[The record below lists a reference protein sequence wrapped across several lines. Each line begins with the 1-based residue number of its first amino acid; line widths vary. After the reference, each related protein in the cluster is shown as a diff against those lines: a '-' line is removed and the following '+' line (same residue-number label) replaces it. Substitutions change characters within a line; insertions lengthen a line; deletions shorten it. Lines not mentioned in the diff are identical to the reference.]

1 MRYSPPSEK
10 NMPKANSGV
19 DKRLLRTRIG
29 EPGSS
34 IMPGDPT
41 PGGGVYR
48 GGQFAPTM
56 DELSS
61 LSLAQA
67 NEAGL
72 LSRMLPIYDG
82 AGNVSE
88 DALEEWKPSIGNVH
102 IHSDVPKYSA
112 AVIVDAFQG
121 KESMLDSF
129 GMTFVGAGTREEQD
143 SLSIYGETVIK
154 AEYVAKNG
162 FSGRLIV
169 YPSFYKYVSAPLV
182 GKIPGRDEGL
192 SVASY
197 AVFHALGHLLFAR
210 LMFDGKL
217 KQVAE
222 LLDLSGWSKQ
232 ASNETASASYIEYKH
247 DIVWKRGVD
256 HRNKTEASKFSPM
269 DDFAETFALY
279 FTNQKYLETAF
290 PKRLELIEDILKEY
304 GHNVL

>member
-1 MRYSPPSEK
+1 
-10 NMPKANSGV
+10 MPKATSSV

-29 EPGSS
+29 EPGSA

-67 NEAGL
+67 NDAGL
-72 LSRMLPIYDG
+72 LSRMLPIYDESG
-82 AGNVSE
+82 RVSE
-88 DALEEWKPSIGNVH
+88 KALEEWKPAFGNVH

-112 AVIVDAFQG
+112 AVIVDALQG

-129 GMTFVGAGTREEQD
+129 GMNLIAAGTREEQD
-143 SLSIYGETVIK
+143 ALSIYGETVIK
-154 AEYVAKNG
+154 SEYVAKNG
-162 FSGRLIV
+162 FSGRLVV
-169 YPSFYKYVSAPLV
+169 YPSFYKYVASPLV
-182 GKIPGRDEGL
+182 GRIPGRDEGL

-197 AVFHALGHLLFAR
+197 AVFHSLGHLLFAR

-217 KQVAE
+217 KQISE
-222 LLDLSGWSKQ
+222 LLDLAGWSKQ
-232 ASNETASASYIEYKH
+232 ASDETTSPSYIEY
-247 DIVWKRGVD
+247 INELVWKRGVSS
-256 HRNKTEASKFSPM
+256 RYKTEASKFSPM

-279 FTNQKYLETAF
+279 FTNQKYLQVAF
-290 PKRLELIEDILKEY
+290 PSRLELIEDILKEY